1 MATTPGGLHA
11 QPACSL
17 PRLSG
22 SDHRCL
28 CPGAGT
34 ARRGLIGDSSPALQ
48 QLQTGPSGGPAGGPP
63 PAASLVF
70 QSPLTPCLGGLRRG
84 VCLPGSSSAART
96 GLAPVL
102 SLDGRILV
110 GSWCG
115 LQRKL
120 GTKDPEEA
128 GGLVPDREWGDT
140 DRDGR
145 LQQVSG
151 PAPGSAGVRR
161 VCQGGCSRGC
171 GAWMLLSLGCTSP
184 PGVLLNPPLRPD
196 PRPQSCVLSLMKQGV
211 LLRPRG
217 FRRTEG
223 GLGGG
228 WLSEGRRAVGREAGT
243 APCSRCSR
251 GQHACPL
258 ARSGPREGT
267 QAGIFLVTAPLPFSS
282 GSCQTEEIV
291 SSEMNVLGKFVF
303 PGKSCFLGPTRQ
315 FLLAWLFLM
324 LFPALLLAPQ
334 TPLLPATDWPSC
346 QSCSSPPKRV
356 PAS

>member
-1 MATTPGGLHA
+1 MVLQHGRGEPGLPHSAGLLATTPRGLHV
-11 QPACSL
+11 QPARFL

-28 CPGAGT
+28 CPGAST
-34 ARRGLIGDSSPALQ
+34 ARRGLVGDRALALW
-48 QLQTGPSGGPAGGPP
+48 QLQTVPCGDPAEGPP
-63 PAASLVF
+63 PAASLTF
-70 QSPLTPCLGGLRRG
+70 QSPLTPCPGGLGRR
-84 VCLPGSSSAART
+84 VCLPGFCSAART

-128 GGLVPDREWGDT
+128 GGLVPDREWGDA

-171 GAWMLLSLGCTSP
+171 GAWTLLSLGCTSP
-184 PGVLLNPPLRPD
+184 PGVLLDRPLRPG
-196 PRPQSCVLSLMKQGV
+196 PRPQSCVLSRMKQGV
-211 LLRPRG
+211 LMRPRG
-217 FRRTEG
+217 FKRTEG

-228 WLSEGRRAVGREAGT
+228 WLPEGHRALGREAGS
-243 APCSRCSR
+243 APAPGAPGAST
-251 GQHACPL
+251 P
-258 ARSGPREGT
+258 
-267 QAGIFLVTAPLPFSS
+267 APLPGVGPEKAHRQAFS
-282 GSCQTEEIV
+282 
-291 SSEMNVLGKFVF
+291 
-303 PGKSCFLGPTRQ
+303 
-315 FLLAWLFLM
+315 
-324 LFPALLLAPQ
+324 
-334 TPLLPATDWPSC
+334 
-346 QSCSSPPKRV
+346 
-356 PAS
+356 

>member
-1 MATTPGGLHA
+1 MGGPEWGPQEA
-11 QPACSL
+11 
-17 PRLSG
+17 RV
-22 SDHRCL
+22 
-28 CPGAGT
+28 GAAG
-34 ARRGLIGDSSPALQ
+34 
-48 QLQTGPSGGPAGGPP
+48 GPSGRARVGPAGGPSGAP
-63 PAASLVF
+63 QEARVGRARVGPRRRPATCCLADL
-70 QSPLTPCLGGLRRG
+70 QSPLTPCLGGLWRG
-84 VCLPGSSSAART
+84 VCLPGSGSAART

-171 GAWMLLSLGCTSP
+171 GAWMLLSLGCTSS
-184 PGVLLNPPLRPD
+184 PGVLLDPPLRPD
-196 PRPQSCVLSLMKQGV
+196 PRPQSCVLSRIRQGV

-228 WLSEGRRAVGREAGT
+228 CLSEGRRALGREAGT

-251 GQHACPL
+251 CQRACPL
-258 ARSGPREGT
+258 ARCGPREGA
-267 QAGIFLVTAPLPFSS
+267 QSRHFLSDRSVAFQLRKLS
-282 GSCQTEEIV
+282 
-291 SSEMNVLGKFVF
+291 
-303 PGKSCFLGPTRQ
+303 
-315 FLLAWLFLM
+315 
-324 LFPALLLAPQ
+324 
-334 TPLLPATDWPSC
+334 D
-346 QSCSSPPKRV
+346 
-356 PAS
+356 